1 MLGSEQIHL
10 IILVDV
16 SLVIFNKNWYT
27 FISIYANGRIEKMI
41 KSMTGF
47 GRSEIVKGSRKIS
60 VEIKSVNH
68 RYLETGIK
76 MPKKLNVFESRMR
89 ELLKKYAARGKVDIF
104 INYEDASESQVNL
117 KFNQNIADEYM
128 AIFDNMSEKYNLK
141 NDVTV
146 GSLARFPEVVTMD
159 EVQEDEEELWHFI
172 EEAMKTALEQFVNT
186 RILEGENLKKD
197 LLGKLDHMEE
207 LVTFV
212 EKRSPE
218 IMKEYRSKLEGKVR
232 ELLGDT
238 TIDESRIATEVIIY
252 ADKICVDEE
261 TVRLRSHIEHA
272 RKCLDE
278 DGGIGRKLDFIA
290 QEMNRE
296 ANTTLSK
303 ANDIEIS
310 NAAIDLKT
318 EIEKVRE
325 QIQNIE

>member
-1 MLGSEQIHL
+1 
-10 IILVDV
+10 
-16 SLVIFNKNWYT
+16 
-27 FISIYANGRIEKMI
+27 MI

-47 GRSEIVKGSRKIS
+47 GRSEIVKGNRKIS

-68 RYLETGIK
+68 RYLEAGIK

-89 ELLKKYAARGKVDIF
+89 DLLKKYAARGKIDIF
-104 INYEDASESQVNL
+104 INYEDDSENQVNL

-128 AIFDNMSEKYNLK
+128 TIFNNMSEKYNLK
-141 NDVTV
+141 NDMTV
-146 GSLARFPEVVTMD
+146 GGLARFPEVITMD

-172 EEAMKTALEQFVNT
+172 EEAMKVALEQFVNT

-207 LVTFV
+207 LVAFV

-218 IMKEYRSKLEGKVR
+218 IMKEYRSKLESKVK

-272 RKCLDE
+272 RKCLNE
-278 DGGIGRKLDFIA
+278 DGGIGRKMDFIA

>member
-1 MLGSEQIHL
+1 
-10 IILVDV
+10 
-16 SLVIFNKNWYT
+16 
-27 FISIYANGRIEKMI
+27 MI

-47 GRSEIVKGSRKIS
+47 GRSEIVKGNRKIS

-68 RYLETGIK
+68 RYLEAGIK

-89 ELLKKYAARGKVDIF
+89 DLLKKYATRGKIDIF
-104 INYEDASESQVNL
+104 INYEDDSESQVNL

-128 AIFDNMSEKYNLK
+128 AIFNNMSEKYNLK
-141 NDVTV
+141 NDMTV
-146 GSLARFPEVVTMD
+146 GGLARFPEVITMD

-172 EEAMKTALEQFVNT
+172 EEQFVNT

-207 LVTFV
+207 LVAFV

-218 IMKEYRSKLEGKVR
+218 IMKEYRSKLESKVK

-272 RKCLDE
+272 RKCLNE
-278 DGGIGRKLDFIA
+278 DGGIGRKMDFIA

>member
-1 MLGSEQIHL
+1 
-10 IILVDV
+10 
-16 SLVIFNKNWYT
+16 
-27 FISIYANGRIEKMI
+27 MI

-47 GRSEIVKGSRKIS
+47 GRSEIVKGNRKIS

-68 RYLETGIK
+68 RYLEAGIK

-89 ELLKKYAARGKVDIF
+89 DLLKKYATRGKIDIF
-104 INYEDASESQVNL
+104 INYEDDSENQVNL

-128 AIFDNMSEKYNLK
+128 AIFNNMSEKYNLK
-141 NDVTV
+141 NDMTV
-146 GSLARFPEVVTMD
+146 GGLARFPEVITMD
-159 EVQEDEEELWHFI
+159 DVQEDEEELWHFI
-172 EEAMKTALEQFVNT
+172 EEAMKAALEQFVNT

-218 IMKEYRSKLEGKVR
+218 IMKEYRSKLESKVK

-272 RKCLDE
+272 RKCLNE
-278 DGGIGRKLDFIA
+278 DGGIGRKMDFIA

>member
-1 MLGSEQIHL
+1 
-10 IILVDV
+10 
-16 SLVIFNKNWYT
+16 
-27 FISIYANGRIEKMI
+27 MI

-47 GRSEIVKGSRKIS
+47 GRSEIVKGNRKIS

-68 RYLETGIK
+68 RYLEAGIK

-89 ELLKKYAARGKVDIF
+89 DLLKKYATRGKIDIF
-104 INYEDASESQVNL
+104 INYEDDSESQVNL

-128 AIFDNMSEKYNLK
+128 AIFNNMSEKYNLK
-141 NDVTV
+141 NDMTV
-146 GSLARFPEVVTMD
+146 GGLARFPEVITMD

-172 EEAMKTALEQFVNT
+172 EEAMKAALEQFVNT

-207 LVTFV
+207 LVAFV

-218 IMKEYRSKLEGKVR
+218 IMKEYRSKLESKVK

-272 RKCLDE
+272 RKCLNE
-278 DGGIGRKLDFIA
+278 DGGIGRKMDFIA

-325 QIQNIE
+325 KIQNIE

>member
-1 MLGSEQIHL
+1 
-10 IILVDV
+10 
-16 SLVIFNKNWYT
+16 
-27 FISIYANGRIEKMI
+27 MI

-47 GRSEIVKGSRKIS
+47 GRSEIVKGNRKIS

-68 RYLETGIK
+68 RYLEAGIK

-89 ELLKKYAARGKVDIF
+89 DLLKKYATRGKIDIF
-104 INYEDASESQVNL
+104 INYEDDSENQVNL

-128 AIFDNMSEKYNLK
+128 DIFNNMSEKYNLK
-141 NDVTV
+141 NDMTV
-146 GSLARFPEVVTMD
+146 GGLARFPEVITMD

-172 EEAMKTALEQFVNT
+172 EEAMKAALEQFVNT

-218 IMKEYRSKLEGKVR
+218 IMKEYRSKLESKVK

-272 RKCLDE
+272 RKCLNE
-278 DGGIGRKLDFIA
+278 DGGIGRKMDFIA

>member
-1 MLGSEQIHL
+1 
-10 IILVDV
+10 
-16 SLVIFNKNWYT
+16 
-27 FISIYANGRIEKMI
+27 MI

-47 GRSEIVKGSRKIS
+47 GRSEIVKGNRKIS

-89 ELLKKYAARGKVDIF
+89 DLLKKYAARGKIDIF
-104 INYEDASESQVNL
+104 INYEDDSESQVNL

-128 AIFDNMSEKYNLK
+128 AIFNNMSDKYNLK
-141 NDVTV
+141 NDITV
-146 GSLARFPEVVTMD
+146 GGLARFPEVITMD
-159 EVQEDEEELWHFI
+159 EVQEDEEKLWHFI
-172 EEAMKTALEQFVNT
+172 EEAMKAALEQFVNT

-207 LVTFV
+207 LVAFV

-218 IMKEYRSKLEGKVR
+218 IMKEYRSKLEGKVK

-261 TVRLRSHIEHA
+261 TVRLRNHIEHA
-272 RKCLDE
+272 RKCLNE
-278 DGGIGRKLDFIA
+278 DGGIGRKMDFIA

>member
-1 MLGSEQIHL
+1 
-10 IILVDV
+10 
-16 SLVIFNKNWYT
+16 
-27 FISIYANGRIEKMI
+27 MI

-47 GRSEIVKGSRKIS
+47 GRSEIVKGNRKIS

-68 RYLETGIK
+68 RYLEAGIK

-89 ELLKKYAARGKVDIF
+89 DLLKKYATRGKIDIF
-104 INYEDASESQVNL
+104 INYEDDSESQVNL
-117 KFNQNIADEYM
+117 KFNQNIADEYK
-128 AIFDNMSEKYNLK
+128 AIFNNMSEKYNLK
-141 NDVTV
+141 NDMTV
-146 GSLARFPEVVTMD
+146 GGLARFPEVITMD

-172 EEAMKTALEQFVNT
+172 EEAMKAALEQFVNT

-207 LVTFV
+207 LVAFV

-218 IMKEYRSKLEGKVR
+218 IMKEYRSKLESKVK

-272 RKCLDE
+272 RKCLNE
-278 DGGIGRKLDFIA
+278 DGGIGRKMDFIA

>member
-1 MLGSEQIHL
+1 
-10 IILVDV
+10 
-16 SLVIFNKNWYT
+16 
-27 FISIYANGRIEKMI
+27 MI

-47 GRSEIVKGSRKIS
+47 GRSEIVKGNRKIS

-68 RYLETGIK
+68 RYLEAGIK

-89 ELLKKYAARGKVDIF
+89 YLLKKYATRGKIDIF
-104 INYEDASESQVNL
+104 INYEDDSESQVNL

-128 AIFDNMSEKYNLK
+128 AIFNNMSEKYNLK
-141 NDVTV
+141 NDMTV
-146 GSLARFPEVVTMD
+146 GGLARFPEVITMD

-172 EEAMKTALEQFVNT
+172 EEAMKAALEQFVNT

-207 LVTFV
+207 LVAFV

-218 IMKEYRSKLEGKVR
+218 IMKEYRSKLESKVK

-272 RKCLDE
+272 RKCLNE
-278 DGGIGRKLDFIA
+278 DGGIGRKMDFIA

>member
-1 MLGSEQIHL
+1 
-10 IILVDV
+10 
-16 SLVIFNKNWYT
+16 
-27 FISIYANGRIEKMI
+27 MI

-47 GRSEIVKGSRKIS
+47 GRSEIVKGNRKIS

-68 RYLETGIK
+68 RYLEAGIK

-89 ELLKKYAARGKVDIF
+89 DLLKKYAARGKIDIF
-104 INYEDASESQVNL
+104 INYEDDSESQVNL

-128 AIFDNMSEKYNLK
+128 AIFNNMSDKYNLK
-141 NDVTV
+141 NDMTV
-146 GSLARFPEVVTMD
+146 GGLARFPEVITMD

-172 EEAMKTALEQFVNT
+172 EEAMKAALEQFVNT

-207 LVTFV
+207 LVEFV

-218 IMKEYRSKLEGKVR
+218 IMKEYRSKLEGKVK

-272 RKCLDE
+272 RKCLNE
-278 DGGIGRKLDFIA
+278 DGGIGRKMDFIA

>member
-1 MLGSEQIHL
+1 
-10 IILVDV
+10 
-16 SLVIFNKNWYT
+16 
-27 FISIYANGRIEKMI
+27 MI

-47 GRSEIVKGSRKIS
+47 GRSEIVKGNRKIS

-68 RYLETGIK
+68 RYLEAGIK

-89 ELLKKYAARGKVDIF
+89 DLLKKYATRGKIDIF
-104 INYEDASESQVNL
+104 INYEDDSESQVNL

-128 AIFDNMSEKYNLK
+128 AIFNNMSEKYNLK
-141 NDVTV
+141 NDMTV
-146 GSLARFPEVVTMD
+146 GGLARFPEVITMD

-172 EEAMKTALEQFVNT
+172 EKAMKAALEQFVNT

-207 LVTFV
+207 LIAFV

-218 IMKEYRSKLEGKVR
+218 IMKEYRSKLESKVK

-272 RKCLDE
+272 RKCLNE
-278 DGGIGRKLDFIA
+278 EGGIGRKMDFIA

>member
-1 MLGSEQIHL
+1 
-10 IILVDV
+10 
-16 SLVIFNKNWYT
+16 
-27 FISIYANGRIEKMI
+27 MI

-47 GRSEIVKGSRKIS
+47 GRSEIVKGNRKIS

-68 RYLETGIK
+68 RYLEAGIK

-89 ELLKKYAARGKVDIF
+89 DLLKKYATRGKIDIF
-104 INYEDASESQVNL
+104 INYEDDSENQVNL

-128 AIFDNMSEKYNLK
+128 AIFNNMSEKYNLK
-141 NDVTV
+141 NDMTV
-146 GSLARFPEVVTMD
+146 GGLARFPEVITMD

-172 EEAMKTALEQFVNT
+172 EEAMKAALEQFVNT

-207 LVTFV
+207 LVAFV

-218 IMKEYRSKLEGKVR
+218 VMKEYRSKLESKVK

-272 RKCLDE
+272 RKCLNE
-278 DGGIGRKLDFIA
+278 EGGIGRKMDFIA

>member
-1 MLGSEQIHL
+1 
-10 IILVDV
+10 
-16 SLVIFNKNWYT
+16 
-27 FISIYANGRIEKMI
+27 MI

-47 GRSEIVKGSRKIS
+47 GRSEIVKGNRKIS

-68 RYLETGIK
+68 RYLEAGIK

-89 ELLKKYAARGKVDIF
+89 DLLKKYATRGKIDIF
-104 INYEDASESQVNL
+104 INYEDDSESQVNL

-128 AIFDNMSEKYNLK
+128 AIFNNMSEKYNLK
-141 NDVTV
+141 NDMTV
-146 GSLARFPEVVTMD
+146 GGLARFPEVITMD

-172 EEAMKTALEQFVNT
+172 EEAMKAALEQFVNT

-207 LVTFV
+207 LVAFV

-218 IMKEYRSKLEGKVR
+218 IMKEYRSKLESKVK
-232 ELLGDT
+232 ELIGDT
-238 TIDESRIATEVIIY
+238 TIDQSRIATEVIIY

-272 RKCLDE
+272 RKCLNE
-278 DGGIGRKLDFIA
+278 DGGIGRKMDFIA

>member
-1 MLGSEQIHL
+1 
-10 IILVDV
+10 
-16 SLVIFNKNWYT
+16 
-27 FISIYANGRIEKMI
+27 MI

-47 GRSEIVKGSRKIS
+47 GRSEIVKGNRKIS

-68 RYLETGIK
+68 RYLEAGIK

-89 ELLKKYAARGKVDIF
+89 DLLKKYATRGKIDIF
-104 INYEDASESQVNL
+104 INYEDDSENQVNL

-128 AIFDNMSEKYNLK
+128 SIFNNMSEKYNLK
-141 NDVTV
+141 NDMTV
-146 GSLARFPEVVTMD
+146 GGLARFPEVITMD

-172 EEAMKTALEQFVNT
+172 EEAMKAALEQFVNT

-218 IMKEYRSKLEGKVR
+218 IMKEYRSKLESKVK

-272 RKCLDE
+272 RKCLNE
-278 DGGIGRKLDFIA
+278 DGGIGRKMDFIA

-303 ANDIEIS
+303 ANDIDIS

>member
-1 MLGSEQIHL
+1 
-10 IILVDV
+10 
-16 SLVIFNKNWYT
+16 
-27 FISIYANGRIEKMI
+27 MI

-47 GRSEIVKGSRKIS
+47 GRSEIVKGNRKIS

-68 RYLETGIK
+68 RYLEAGIK

-89 ELLKKYAARGKVDIF
+89 DLLKKYATRGKIDIF
-104 INYEDASESQVNL
+104 INYEDDSESQVNL

-128 AIFDNMSEKYNLK
+128 AIFNNMSEKYNLK
-141 NDVTV
+141 NDMTV
-146 GSLARFPEVVTMD
+146 GGLARFPEVITMD

-172 EEAMKTALEQFVNT
+172 EEAMKAALEQFVNT

-207 LVTFV
+207 LVAFV

-218 IMKEYRSKLEGKVR
+218 IMKEYRSKLESKVK

-238 TIDESRIATEVIIY
+238 TIDESRIATEVSIY
-252 ADKICVDEE
+252 ADKRCVDEE

-272 RKCLDE
+272 RKCLNE
-278 DGGIGRKLDFIA
+278 DGGIGRKMDFIA

>member
-1 MLGSEQIHL
+1 
-10 IILVDV
+10 
-16 SLVIFNKNWYT
+16 
-27 FISIYANGRIEKMI
+27 MI

-47 GRSEIVKGSRKIS
+47 GRSEIVKGNRKIS

-68 RYLETGIK
+68 RYLEAGIK

-89 ELLKKYAARGKVDIF
+89 DLLKKYATRGKIDIF
-104 INYEDASESQVNL
+104 INYEDDSESQVNL

-128 AIFDNMSEKYNLK
+128 AIFNNMSEKYNLK
-141 NDVTV
+141 NDMTV
-146 GSLARFPEVVTMD
+146 GGLARFPEVITMD

-172 EEAMKTALEQFVNT
+172 EEAMKAALEQFVNT

-207 LVTFV
+207 LVAFV

-218 IMKEYRSKLEGKVR
+218 VMKEYRSKLESKVK

-238 TIDESRIATEVIIY
+238 TIDESRIATEVIIE

-272 RKCLDE
+272 RKCLNE
-278 DGGIGRKLDFIA
+278 EGGIGRKMDFIA

>member
-1 MLGSEQIHL
+1 
-10 IILVDV
+10 
-16 SLVIFNKNWYT
+16 
-27 FISIYANGRIEKMI
+27 MI

-47 GRSEIVKGSRKIS
+47 GRSEIVKGNRKIS

-68 RYLETGIK
+68 RYLEAGIK
-76 MPKKLNVFESRMR
+76 MPKKLNAFESRMR
-89 ELLKKYAARGKVDIF
+89 DLLKKYATRGKIDIF
-104 INYEDASESQVNL
+104 INYEDDSENQVNL

-128 AIFDNMSEKYNLK
+128 AIFNNMSEKYNLK
-141 NDVTV
+141 NDMTV
-146 GSLARFPEVVTMD
+146 GGLARFPEVITMD

-172 EEAMKTALEQFVNT
+172 EEAMKAALEQFVNT

-207 LVTFV
+207 LVAFV

-218 IMKEYRSKLEGKVR
+218 IMKEYRSKLEGKVK

-272 RKCLDE
+272 RKCLNE
-278 DGGIGRKLDFIA
+278 DGGIGRKMDFIA

>member
-1 MLGSEQIHL
+1 
-10 IILVDV
+10 
-16 SLVIFNKNWYT
+16 
-27 FISIYANGRIEKMI
+27 MI

-47 GRSEIVKGSRKIS
+47 GRSEIVKGNRKIS

-68 RYLETGIK
+68 RYLEAGIK

-89 ELLKKYAARGKVDIF
+89 DLLKKYATRGKIDIF
-104 INYEDASESQVNL
+104 INYEDDSESQVNL

-128 AIFDNMSEKYNLK
+128 AIFNNMSGKYNLK
-141 NDVTV
+141 NDMTV
-146 GSLARFPEVVTMD
+146 GGLARFPEVITMD

-172 EEAMKTALEQFVNT
+172 EEAMKAALEQFVNT

-207 LVTFV
+207 LVAFV

-218 IMKEYRSKLEGKVR
+218 IMKEYRSKLESKVK

-272 RKCLDE
+272 RKCLNE
-278 DGGIGRKLDFIA
+278 DGGIGRKMDFIA

>member
-1 MLGSEQIHL
+1 
-10 IILVDV
+10 
-16 SLVIFNKNWYT
+16 
-27 FISIYANGRIEKMI
+27 MI

-47 GRSEIVKGSRKIS
+47 GRSEIVKGNRKIS

-68 RYLETGIK
+68 RYLEAGIK

-89 ELLKKYAARGKVDIF
+89 DLLKKYATRGKIDIF
-104 INYEDASESQVNL
+104 INYEDDSESQVNL

-128 AIFDNMSEKYNLK
+128 AIFNNMSEKYNLK
-141 NDVTV
+141 NDMTV
-146 GSLARFPEVVTMD
+146 GGLARFPEVITMD

-172 EEAMKTALEQFVNT
+172 EEAMKAALEQFVNT
-186 RILEGENLKKD
+186 RILEGENLKED

-207 LVTFV
+207 LVAFV

-218 IMKEYRSKLEGKVR
+218 IMKEYRSKLESKVK

-238 TIDESRIATEVIIY
+238 IIDESRIATEVIIY

-272 RKCLDE
+272 RKCLNE
-278 DGGIGRKLDFIA
+278 DGGIGRKMDFIA

>member
-1 MLGSEQIHL
+1 
-10 IILVDV
+10 
-16 SLVIFNKNWYT
+16 
-27 FISIYANGRIEKMI
+27 MI

-47 GRSEIVKGSRKIS
+47 GRSEIVKGNRKIS

-68 RYLETGIK
+68 RYLEAGIK

-89 ELLKKYAARGKVDIF
+89 DLLKKYATRGKIDIF
-104 INYEDASESQVNL
+104 INYEDDSENQVNL

-128 AIFDNMSEKYNLK
+128 AIFNNMSEKYNLK
-141 NDVTV
+141 NDMTV
-146 GSLARFPEVVTMD
+146 GGLARFPEVITMD

-172 EEAMKTALEQFVNT
+172 EEAMKVALEQFVNT

-207 LVTFV
+207 LVAFV

-218 IMKEYRSKLEGKVR
+218 IMKEYRSKLESKVK

-272 RKCLDE
+272 RKCLNE
-278 DGGIGRKLDFIA
+278 DGGIGRKMDFIA

>member
-1 MLGSEQIHL
+1 
-10 IILVDV
+10 
-16 SLVIFNKNWYT
+16 
-27 FISIYANGRIEKMI
+27 MI

-47 GRSEIVKGSRKIS
+47 GRSEIVKGNRKIS

-68 RYLETGIK
+68 RYLEAGIK

-89 ELLKKYAARGKVDIF
+89 DLLKKYATRGKIDIF
-104 INYEDASESQVNL
+104 INYEDDSESQVNL

-128 AIFDNMSEKYNLK
+128 AIFNNMSEKYNLK
-141 NDVTV
+141 NVMTV
-146 GSLARFPEVVTMD
+146 GGLARFPEVITMD

-172 EEAMKTALEQFVNT
+172 EEAMKAALEQFVNT

-207 LVTFV
+207 LVAFV

-218 IMKEYRSKLEGKVR
+218 IMKEYRSKLESKVK

-272 RKCLDE
+272 RKCLNE
-278 DGGIGRKLDFIA
+278 DGGIGSKMDFIA

>member
-1 MLGSEQIHL
+1 
-10 IILVDV
+10 
-16 SLVIFNKNWYT
+16 
-27 FISIYANGRIEKMI
+27 MI

-47 GRSEIVKGSRKIS
+47 GRSEIVKGNRKIS

-68 RYLETGIK
+68 RYLEAGIK

-89 ELLKKYAARGKVDIF
+89 DLLKKYATRGKIDIF
-104 INYEDASESQVNL
+104 INYEDDSESQVNL

-128 AIFDNMSEKYNLK
+128 AIFNNMSEKYNLK
-141 NDVTV
+141 NDMTV
-146 GSLARFPEVVTMD
+146 GGLARFPEVITMD

-172 EEAMKTALEQFVNT
+172 EEAMKAALEQFVNT

-207 LVTFV
+207 LVAFV

-218 IMKEYRSKLEGKVR
+218 IMKEYRSKLESKVK

-272 RKCLDE
+272 KKCLNE
-278 DGGIGRKLDFIA
+278 EGGIGRKMDFIA

>member
-1 MLGSEQIHL
+1 MFWSFFSNLDRAELVVRVCLFFFFQAEDGIRDRSPSRGLG
-10 IILVDV
+10 DV
-16 SLVIFNKNWYT
+16 YK
-27 FISIYANGRIEKMI
+27 RQ
-41 KSMTGF
+41 
-47 GRSEIVKGSRKIS
+47 
-60 VEIKSVNH
+60 
-68 RYLETGIK
+68 GIK

-89 ELLKKYAARGKVDIF
+89 DLLKKYATRGKIDIF
-104 INYEDASESQVNL
+104 INYEDDSESQVNL

-128 AIFDNMSEKYNLK
+128 AIFNNMSEKYNLK
-141 NDVTV
+141 NDMTV
-146 GSLARFPEVVTMD
+146 GGLARFPEVITMD

-172 EEAMKTALEQFVNT
+172 EEAMKAALEQFVNT

-207 LVTFV
+207 LVAFV

-218 IMKEYRSKLEGKVR
+218 IMKEYRSKLESKVK

-272 RKCLDE
+272 RKCLNE
-278 DGGIGRKLDFIA
+278 DGGIGRKMDFIA

-318 EIEKVRE
+318 EIEKVRAVSYTHLTLPTKR
-325 QIQNIE
+325 IV

>member
-1 MLGSEQIHL
+1 
-10 IILVDV
+10 
-16 SLVIFNKNWYT
+16 
-27 FISIYANGRIEKMI
+27 MI

-47 GRSEIVKGSRKIS
+47 GRSEIVKGNRKIS

-68 RYLETGIK
+68 RYLEAGIK

-89 ELLKKYAARGKVDIF
+89 DLLKKYATRGKIDIF
-104 INYEDASESQVNL
+104 INYEDDSENQVNL

-128 AIFDNMSEKYNLK
+128 AIFNNMSEKYNLK
-141 NDVTV
+141 NDMTV
-146 GSLARFPEVVTMD
+146 GGLARFPEVITMD

-172 EEAMKTALEQFVNT
+172 EEAMKAALEQFVNT

-197 LLGKLDHMEE
+197 LLGKLDHMGE
-207 LVTFV
+207 LVAFV

-218 IMKEYRSKLEGKVR
+218 IMKEYRSKLESKVK

-272 RKCLDE
+272 RKCLNE
-278 DGGIGRKLDFIA
+278 EGGIGRKMDFIA

>member
-1 MLGSEQIHL
+1 
-10 IILVDV
+10 
-16 SLVIFNKNWYT
+16 
-27 FISIYANGRIEKMI
+27 MI

-47 GRSEIVKGSRKIS
+47 GRSEIVKGNRKIS

-68 RYLETGIK
+68 RYLEAGIK

-89 ELLKKYAARGKVDIF
+89 DLLKKYATRGKIDIF
-104 INYEDASESQVNL
+104 INYEDDSESQVNL

-128 AIFDNMSEKYNLK
+128 AIFNNMSEKYNLK
-141 NDVTV
+141 NDMTV
-146 GSLARFPEVVTMD
+146 GGLARFPEVITMD

-172 EEAMKTALEQFVNT
+172 EEAMKAALEQFVNT

-207 LVTFV
+207 LVAFV

-218 IMKEYRSKLEGKVR
+218 IMKEYRSKLESKVK

-261 TVRLRSHIEHA
+261 TIRLRSHIEHA
-272 RKCLDE
+272 RKCLNE
-278 DGGIGRKLDFIA
+278 DGGIGRKMDFIA

>member
-1 MLGSEQIHL
+1 
-10 IILVDV
+10 
-16 SLVIFNKNWYT
+16 
-27 FISIYANGRIEKMI
+27 MI

-47 GRSEIVKGSRKIS
+47 GRSEIVKGNRKIS

-68 RYLETGIK
+68 RYLEAGIK

-89 ELLKKYAARGKVDIF
+89 DLLKKYATRGKIDIF
-104 INYEDASESQVNL
+104 INYEDDSENQVNL

-128 AIFDNMSEKYNLK
+128 SIFNNMSEKYNLK
-141 NDVTV
+141 NDMTV
-146 GSLARFPEVVTMD
+146 GGLARFPEVITMD

-172 EEAMKTALEQFVNT
+172 EEAMKAALEQFVNT

-207 LVTFV
+207 LVAFV

-218 IMKEYRSKLEGKVR
+218 IMKEYRSKLESKVK

-272 RKCLDE
+272 RKCLNE
-278 DGGIGRKLDFIA
+278 EGGIGRKMDFIA

>member
-1 MLGSEQIHL
+1 
-10 IILVDV
+10 
-16 SLVIFNKNWYT
+16 
-27 FISIYANGRIEKMI
+27 MI

-47 GRSEIVKGSRKIS
+47 GRSEIVKGNRKIS

-68 RYLETGIK
+68 RYLEAGIK

-89 ELLKKYAARGKVDIF
+89 DFLKKHSTRGKIDIF
-104 INYEDASESQVNL
+104 INYEDDSESQVNL

-128 AIFDNMSEKYNLK
+128 AIFNNMSEKYNLK
-141 NDVTV
+141 NDMTV
-146 GSLARFPEVVTMD
+146 GGLARFPEVITMD

-172 EEAMKTALEQFVNT
+172 EEAMKAALEQFVNT

-207 LVTFV
+207 LVAFV

-218 IMKEYRSKLEGKVR
+218 IMKEYRSKLESKVK

-272 RKCLDE
+272 RKCLNE
-278 DGGIGRKLDFIA
+278 DGGIGRKMDFIA

>member
-1 MLGSEQIHL
+1 
-10 IILVDV
+10 
-16 SLVIFNKNWYT
+16 
-27 FISIYANGRIEKMI
+27 MI

-47 GRSEIVKGSRKIS
+47 GRSEIVKGNRKIS

-68 RYLETGIK
+68 RYLEAGIK

-89 ELLKKYAARGKVDIF
+89 DLLKKYATRGKIDIF
-104 INYEDASESQVNL
+104 INYEDDSENQVNL

-128 AIFDNMSEKYNLK
+128 TIFDNMSEKYNLK
-141 NDVTV
+141 NDMTV
-146 GSLARFPEVVTMD
+146 GGLARFPEVITMD

-172 EEAMKTALEQFVNT
+172 EEAMKAALEQFVNT

-207 LVTFV
+207 LVAFV

-218 IMKEYRSKLEGKVR
+218 IMKEYRSKLESKVK

-272 RKCLDE
+272 RKCLNE
-278 DGGIGRKLDFIA
+278 DGGIGRKMDFIA

>member
-1 MLGSEQIHL
+1 
-10 IILVDV
+10 
-16 SLVIFNKNWYT
+16 
-27 FISIYANGRIEKMI
+27 MI

-47 GRSEIVKGSRKIS
+47 GRSEIVKGNRKIS

-68 RYLETGIK
+68 RYLEAGIK

-89 ELLKKYAARGKVDIF
+89 DLLKKYATRGKIDIF
-104 INYEDASESQVNL
+104 INYEDDSESQVNL

-128 AIFDNMSEKYNLK
+128 AIFNNMSEKYNLK
-141 NDVTV
+141 NDMTV
-146 GSLARFPEVVTMD
+146 GGLARFPEVITMD

-172 EEAMKTALEQFVNT
+172 EEAMKAALEQLVNT

-207 LVTFV
+207 LVAFV

-218 IMKEYRSKLEGKVR
+218 IMKEYRSKLESKVK

-272 RKCLDE
+272 RKCLNE
-278 DGGIGRKLDFIA
+278 DGGIGRKMDFIA

>member
-1 MLGSEQIHL
+1 
-10 IILVDV
+10 
-16 SLVIFNKNWYT
+16 
-27 FISIYANGRIEKMI
+27 MI

-47 GRSEIVKGSRKIS
+47 GRSEIVKGNRKIS
-60 VEIKSVNH
+60 VEIKSVIH
-68 RYLETGIK
+68 RYLEAGIK

-89 ELLKKYAARGKVDIF
+89 DLLKKYATRGKIDIF
-104 INYEDASESQVNL
+104 INYEDDSESQVNL

-128 AIFDNMSEKYNLK
+128 AIFNNMSEKYNLK
-141 NDVTV
+141 NDMTV
-146 GSLARFPEVVTMD
+146 GGLARFPEVITMD

-172 EEAMKTALEQFVNT
+172 EEAMKAALEQFVNT

-207 LVTFV
+207 LVAFV

-218 IMKEYRSKLEGKVR
+218 IMKEYRSKLESKVK

-272 RKCLDE
+272 RKCLNE
-278 DGGIGRKLDFIA
+278 DGGIGRKMDFIA